1 MNKKLNEKTKEW
13 MGLERATFEQR
24 AKAENYYENQL
35 MDLIVKEFIKNNKNK
50 ITEQVDYM
58 ILSVGTSYEPLVLNL
73 SLFQPKKIL
82 FLYTERSEQII
93 DKIVDFCGL
102 NISDFQKEKVNET
115 NPLDIYKK
123 VKNAYLLWENPAKLY
138 IDFTG
143 GTKAM
148 SAAASMAGAVID
160 IQLIYVGTN
169 DYLVDFR
176 KPRPGSETLYYISNP
191 YEVFGDFEIEKAL
204 HLFEQYNYAGARE
217 KLVILKE
224 KVPDPVIRQQLDFVY
239 YLAGM
244 YEYWDSLDFS
254 KAYHASEY
262 LIHMLERDQKY
273 NPQYILM
280 DTLPILKEQEKL
292 LLPLSEIREQIKE
305 KGTMEVFGNVKFI
318 VPLMFTML
326 QNSYIR
332 EEQEKYD
339 SATLLLYRLL
349 EMIEQRRLSLY
360 GIDVSKADFLE
371 IKYPVRRFP
380 ELKGKRKEDCL
391 EWYTKEI
398 SAMKQKIF
406 GKPAGKYMSEQ
417 ISLLDGYIHLA
428 VLQDEIMGGKGQDS
442 IGMLKR
448 LRSAVY
454 LRNNSIF
461 AHGLSPVSTIDYQK
475 FKDYVIM
482 LFQKFCNIEKIDY
495 IAYRKKIEFIDPAKS
510 KYNSIGVKQSKESQ
524 TKNKDEEE

>member
-24 AKAENYYENQL
+24 AKAETYYESQL
-35 MDLIVKEFIKNNKNK
+35 MDLIVKEFIRNNKNK
-50 ITEQVDYM
+50 VIEPVKYM

-73 SLFQPKKIL
+73 SIFHPEKIL
-82 FLYTERSEQII
+82 FLYTERSEKII

-102 NISDFQKEKVNET
+102 NISDFQKAKVNET

-123 VKNAYLLWENPAKLY
+123 VKNAYLEWNTPSKLY

-148 SAAASMAGAVID
+148 SAAAAMAGAVID
-160 IQLIYVGTN
+160 IQLVYVGTN

-204 HLFEQYNYAGARE
+204 HLFGQYNYAGARE
-217 KLVILKE
+217 RLAVLKE
-224 KVPDPVIRQQLDFVY
+224 KVPDPVIRQQLDFIY

-254 KAYHASEY
+254 KAFHAAKY
-262 LIHMLERDQKY
+262 LIQMLERDQKL

-280 DTLPILKEQEKL
+280 DYLPVLKEQEQIL
-292 LLPLSEIREQIKE
+292 FPLSKIRERMKE
-305 KGTMEVFGNVKFI
+305 KGTMEVFREPEYIF
-318 VPLMFTML
+318 PLMFTML
-326 QNSYIR
+326 QNSFVR
-332 EEQEKYD
+332 EKQEKYD
-339 SATLLLYRLL
+339 SSTLLLYRLL
-349 EMIEQRRLSLY
+349 EMMEQRRLSLY
-360 GIDVSKADFLE
+360 HIDVSKANFLE
-371 IKYPVRRFP
+371 IKYPMKRFP
-380 ELKGKRKEDCL
+380 QLKGKSKEQCL
-391 EWYTKEI
+391 EWYAGEI
-398 SAMKQKIF
+398 SGIKQKVF
-406 GKPAGKYMSEQ
+406 GKPSGKYMPEQ

-428 VLQDEIMGGKGQDS
+428 ALQDELMTVEGKGS
-442 IGMLKR
+442 IDVLKR

-461 AHGLSPVSTIDYQK
+461 AHGLSPVSLMDYQK
-475 FKDYVIM
+475 FKGYVIG
-482 LFQKFCNIEKIDY
+482 LFQSFCEIEGVDFEQY
-495 IAYRKKIEFIDPAKS
+495 VRKMQYVNPEYS
-510 KYNSIGVKQSKESQ
+510 RYNSIGVKGSG
-524 TKNKDEEE
+524 NEETGSNL

>member
-24 AKAENYYENQL
+24 AKAETYYENQL
-35 MDLIVKEFIKNNKNK
+35 MDLIVKEFIKNNKEK
-50 ITEQVDYM
+50 VTERVDCM

-82 FLYTERSEQII
+82 FLYTERSEKII

-102 NISDFQKEKVNET
+102 NTSDFQKAKVNET

-123 VKNAYLLWENPAKLY
+123 VKNAYLEWEEPSKLY

-160 IQLIYVGTN
+160 IQLVYVGTN

-204 HLFEQYNYAGARE
+204 HLFAQYNYAGARE
-217 KLVILKE
+217 KLAVLKE
-224 KVPDPVIRQQLDFVY
+224 KVPDPVIRQQLDFLY

-254 KAYHASEY
+254 KAFHSAEY
-262 LIHMLERDQKY
+262 LIKMLERDRKL
-273 NPQYILM
+273 NPHYILM
-280 DTLPILKEQEKL
+280 DYLPILKEQKHL
-292 LLPLSEIREQIKE
+292 LFPLSNIREQIKI
-305 KGTMEVFGNVKFI
+305 KGIMKVFRELESI
-318 VPLMFTML
+318 VPLMFTMM
-326 QNSYIR
+326 QNSFIR
-332 EEQEKYD
+332 EKQEKYD

-349 EMIEQRRLSLY
+349 EMIEQRRLALY
-360 GIDVSKADFLE
+360 DIDVSRANFLE
-371 IKYPVRRFP
+371 IKYPMGRFVGL
-380 ELKGKRKEDCL
+380 EGKTKEQCL
-391 EWYTKEI
+391 EWYTREI

-406 GKPAGKYMSEQ
+406 GKPSGKYMPEQ

-428 VLQDEIMGGKGQDS
+428 VLQDEIMTEEGKDS
-442 IGMLKR
+442 VNMLKR

-461 AHGLSPVSTIDYQK
+461 AHGLSPVSITDFQK
-475 FKDYVIM
+475 FKEYVLQ
-482 LFQKFCNIEKIDY
+482 LFQRFCRVENIDFKEST
-495 IAYRKKIEFIDPAKS
+495 KKMEYIDPAKS
-510 KYNSIGVKQSKESQ
+510 NYNSIGVKRSI
-524 TKNKDEEE
+524 